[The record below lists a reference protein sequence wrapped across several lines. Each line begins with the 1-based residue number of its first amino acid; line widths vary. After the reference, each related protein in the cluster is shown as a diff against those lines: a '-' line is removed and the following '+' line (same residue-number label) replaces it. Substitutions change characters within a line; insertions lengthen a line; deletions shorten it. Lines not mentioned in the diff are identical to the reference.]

1 MKKVADFI
9 VDSRRVILLLFVV
22 LMVYC
27 VWGMSKVNIEYDI
40 TSYLPQETDTRKA
53 LEIMDK
59 EFVTYGTAKIMIR
72 NIPYAEAAELHDKIV
87 DTDGVK
93 SFTFENTPDYYKNS
107 CALFNITFEGNGDD
121 ELSASAYN
129 KVVKMLD
136 GKEIYIAASPV
147 ETYADDLQREINAVL
162 LMAIGVIVVVLLF
175 TSQSFADVIVF
186 LLTFG
191 VAALLN
197 MGTNYWFGTI
207 SFISNSVCVILQ
219 LALAIDYAIILSHR
233 FAEEKIN
240 CDGNSVEAMKEALAK
255 AIVEISSSSLT
266 TIAGLLALTTM
277 SLRLGADMGLV
288 LAKSIVCSMVTVFLF
303 MPAISLMFSRFIDKT
318 THKSF
323 VPKISFVGRFDVKMR
338 YLLVALFFVFIS
350 VGGFFSAKTD
360 YCYSQSSIDT
370 NRPSASQIAVR
381 ETEKVFGY
389 SNQFVVL
396 MPGRDFDRQRE
407 VLDKI
412 ESYDMIKSA
421 TGLSNQSISKNGV
434 SYFLTEKI
442 SFRQFSELLA
452 ADETMADAVYSAY
465 AFFSQDSAEGGI
477 REVAVYKANRNIYT
491 VSLLDLCDCAFDND
505 DFISAYLSDD
515 PVALDTYNDLKEII
529 QDAEAQLLGKNYS
542 RLVFEMDSKSESAE
556 TFAFISQLLDEVKPM
571 YPEIIF
577 AGNSMSSYDLN
588 ESFSGDNLKVTLLT
602 IVFVFVILIFTF
614 RSWGLPIPLTA
625 TIETAVLL
633 NFSYYPLAGT
643 NVFFFVYL
651 IVSAIQMGAT
661 IDYAIVITTRYREL
675 KKTVGKKEAVVES
688 VNQAFPTIITSGTI
702 MATAGLLIGLFVTD
716 TLIATLG
723 ICLMR
728 GVIISTLLVM
738 TVMPALLYVFDKLLD
753 KTDFKENY
761 TLADKKAALKKL
773 KQKLGSA
780 SVVTADV
787 TVEGNENDNK
797 E

>member
-1 MKKVADFI
+1 
-9 VDSRRVILLLFVV
+9 
-22 LMVYC
+22 
-27 VWGMSKVNIEYDI
+27 
-40 TSYLPQETDTRKA
+40 
-53 LEIMDK
+53 
-59 EFVTYGTAKIMIR
+59 
-72 NIPYAEAAELHDKIV
+72 
-87 DTDGVK
+87 
-93 SFTFENTPDYYKNS
+93 
-107 CALFNITFEGNGDD
+107 
-121 ELSASAYN
+121 
-129 KVVKMLD
+129 
-136 GKEIYIAASPV
+136 
-147 ETYADDLQREINAVL
+147 
-162 LMAIGVIVVVLLF
+162 
-175 TSQSFADVIVF
+175 
-186 LLTFG
+186 
-191 VAALLN
+191 
-197 MGTNYWFGTI
+197 
-207 SFISNSVCVILQ
+207 
-219 LALAIDYAIILSHR
+219 
-233 FAEEKIN
+233 
-240 CDGNSVEAMKEALAK
+240 
-255 AIVEISSSSLT
+255 
-266 TIAGLLALTTM
+266 
-277 SLRLGADMGLV
+277 
-288 LAKSIVCSMVTVFLF
+288 
-303 MPAISLMFSRFIDKT
+303 
-318 THKSF
+318 
-323 VPKISFVGRFDVKMR
+323 
-338 YLLVALFFVFIS
+338 
-350 VGGFFSAKTD
+350 
-360 YCYSQSSIDT
+360 
-370 NRPSASQIAVR
+370 
-381 ETEKVFGY
+381 
-389 SNQFVVL
+389 
-396 MPGRDFDRQRE
+396 
-407 VLDKI
+407 
-412 ESYDMIKSA
+412 
-421 TGLSNQSISKNGV
+421 
-434 SYFLTEKI
+434 
-442 SFRQFSELLA
+442 
-452 ADETMADAVYSAY
+452 
-465 AFFSQDSAEGGI
+465 
-477 REVAVYKANRNIYT
+477 
-491 VSLLDLCDCAFDND
+491 
-505 DFISAYLSDD
+505 
-515 PVALDTYNDLKEII
+515 
-529 QDAEAQLLGKNYS
+529 
-542 RLVFEMDSKSESAE
+542 MDSKSESAE

>member
-59 EFVTYGTAKIMIR
+59 EFVTYGTAKIMIH

-93 SFTFENTPDYYKNS
+93 SFTFENTPDYYKDS

-240 CDGNSVEAMKEALAK
+240 CDVNSVEAMKEALAK

>member
-1 MKKVADFI
+1 M
-9 VDSRRVILLLFVV
+9 
-22 LMVYC
+22 
-27 VWGMSKVNIEYDI
+27 
-40 TSYLPQETDTRKA
+40 
-53 LEIMDK
+53 
-59 EFVTYGTAKIMIR
+59 
-72 NIPYAEAAELHDKIV
+72 
-87 DTDGVK
+87 
-93 SFTFENTPDYYKNS
+93 
-107 CALFNITFEGNGDD
+107 
-121 ELSASAYN
+121 
-129 KVVKMLD
+129 
-136 GKEIYIAASPV
+136 
-147 ETYADDLQREINAVL
+147 
-162 LMAIGVIVVVLLF
+162 
-175 TSQSFADVIVF
+175 
-186 LLTFG
+186 
-191 VAALLN
+191 
-197 MGTNYWFGTI
+197 
-207 SFISNSVCVILQ
+207 
-219 LALAIDYAIILSHR
+219 
-233 FAEEKIN
+233 
-240 CDGNSVEAMKEALAK
+240 
-255 AIVEISSSSLT
+255 
-266 TIAGLLALTTM
+266 
-277 SLRLGADMGLV
+277 
-288 LAKSIVCSMVTVFLF
+288 
-303 MPAISLMFSRFIDKT
+303 
-318 THKSF
+318 
-323 VPKISFVGRFDVKMR
+323 
-338 YLLVALFFVFIS
+338 
-350 VGGFFSAKTD
+350 GGFFSAKTD

-515 PVALDTYNDLKEII
+515 PDALDTYNDLKEII

-773 KQKLGSA
+773 KQKLRSA